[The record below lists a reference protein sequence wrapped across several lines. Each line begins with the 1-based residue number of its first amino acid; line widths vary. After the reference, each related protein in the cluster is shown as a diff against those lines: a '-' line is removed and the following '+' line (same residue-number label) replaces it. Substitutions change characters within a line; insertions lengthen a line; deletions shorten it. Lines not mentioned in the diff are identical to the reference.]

1 MQVAKSNA
9 LGNSYSPYFL
19 KNHKSFT
26 RVKKLRNEK
35 MRLLHQF
42 NEPAKIITN
51 KSFKADKTPDSEET
65 KLRSFQTVHDGV
77 AYSIGWDGFEIT
89 SLEASYSSRDFLN
102 PRREWLPINDPDCFK
117 EAYLL
122 LKKELLKNPELN
134 RSEYI
139 QAQLEALKEHFAAE
153 SAK

>member
-1 MQVAKSNA
+1 MQITKSNA
-9 LGNSYSPYFL
+9 PGKSYSPHFL
-19 KNHKSFT
+19 KNHQSFQ
-26 RVKKLRNEK
+26 RVKKLRTEIDS
-35 MRLLHQF
+35 LHQF
-42 NEPAKIITN
+42 NEPAKLITN

-122 LKKELLKNPELN
+122 LKEELLKNPELN